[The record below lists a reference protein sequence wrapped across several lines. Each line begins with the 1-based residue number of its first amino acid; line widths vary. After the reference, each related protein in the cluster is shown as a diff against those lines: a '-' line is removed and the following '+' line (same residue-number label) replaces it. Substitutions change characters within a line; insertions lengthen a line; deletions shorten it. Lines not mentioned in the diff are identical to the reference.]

1 MRDRLVVGSVTTSEY
16 LLLIV
21 LSFSTPVRYL
31 ALLTFTRRSNE
42 IYIVLEA
49 PELSRPNPEPTC
61 LKITAGRPEVRDGGD
76 HDFEERLDLLPYHFK
91 SSNT

>member
-61 LKITAGRPEVRDGGD
+61 LKI
-76 HDFEERLDLLPYHFK
+76 LPVDQKCVTEAIMISK
-91 SSNT
+91 SD